1 MAPLCSATMESFKLF
16 DLRGSFHVGA
26 NPLRTGV
33 RFRQGRR
40 VVPFGIMCCV
50 SWLREQNMTASEYV
64 VEVLGGSSVF
74 KGRAVPT
81 STELRERIKQ
91 GLQILSRFF

>member
-1 MAPLCSATMESFKLF
+1 M
-16 DLRGSFHVGA
+16 LRDDGVVQAVRFARFHDGA

-40 VVPFGIMCCV
+40 VAPFGIMCSV